1 MTILTI
7 DIERQTNG
15 CQCGT
20 LTFRTNEGEGKL
32 LWMTQWR
39 RAQKVTVELIPA
51 EGATQADIRAH
62 YNHLVD
68 SLVQAVVE
76 RVSRKLLFS

>member
-7 DIERQTNG
+7 DIERQSNG

-20 LTFRTNEGEGKL
+20 LTFSAGDREGKL

-39 RAQKVTVELIPA
+39 RAQKVTVEFIPA
-51 EGATQADIRAH
+51 EGATQQDVRDH

-68 SLVQAVVE
+68 SLVQTVFE
-76 RVSRKLLFS
+76 RVSRKALFS

>member
-7 DIERQTNG
+7 DIERQSNG

-20 LTFRTNEGEGKL
+20 LTFETGGREGRL

-39 RAQKVTVELIPA
+39 RAQKVTVEFIPA
-51 EGATQADIRAH
+51 EGATQHDVRTH
-62 YNHLVD
+62 HNTLVD
-68 SLVQAVVE
+68 TLVQAVVE